1 MVIIQRQNRK
11 KIANLSCQTLWL
23 VESGPGLVEYSW
35 LGEFT
40 KWLGESNTQKLKKS
54 IFSADFD
61 QICINTIETNQG
73 SDTTD
78 GFWP

>member
-1 MVIIQRQNRK
+1 MVIIQSQNRK
-11 KIANLSCQTLWL
+11 KITNLSCQSLWL
-23 VESGPGLVEYSW
+23 VESGLGLVESSW

-40 KWLGESNTQKLKKS
+40 KWLGESNIQKLKKS
-54 IFSADFD
+54 IFSAYFD

-78 GFWP
+78 GF